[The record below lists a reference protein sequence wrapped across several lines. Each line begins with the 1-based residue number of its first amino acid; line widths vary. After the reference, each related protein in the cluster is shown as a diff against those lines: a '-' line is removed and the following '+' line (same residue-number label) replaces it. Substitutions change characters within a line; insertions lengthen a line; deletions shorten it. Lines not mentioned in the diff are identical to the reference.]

1 MVSDKLTL
9 SLLSRMADVQLA
21 LATGMK
27 GITPTTQAY
36 PEQTLL
42 RISHALEIVEAA
54 VVDIEQIRAANNSSA
69 YTRLH

>member
-1 MVSDKLTL
+1 MVSYKLTL

-27 GITPTTQAY
+27 GVTPMTQAY
-36 PEQTLL
+36 PEQALL
-42 RISHALEIVEAA
+42 RIFHALEIIEAA
-54 VVDIEQIRAANNSSA
+54 VVDIERIRAASNSGA

>member
-27 GITPTTQAY
+27 GVTPTTQGY
-36 PEQTLL
+36 PEQALL

-54 VVDIEQIRAANNSSA
+54 VVDIERIRVASNSGA

>member
-1 MVSDKLTL
+1 
-9 SLLSRMADVQLA
+9 MADVQLA

-27 GITPTTQAY
+27 GVTPATQAY
-36 PEQTLL
+36 PEQALL

-54 VVDIEQIRAANNSSA
+54 VVDIERVSTTNNSGA

>member
-9 SLLSRMADVQLA
+9 SLLARMADVQLA

-36 PEQTLL
+36 PEQALL

-54 VVDIEQIRAANNSSA
+54 VVDIEQIRAASNSGA
-69 YTRLH
+69 FTRLH

>member
-9 SLLSRMADVQLA
+9 LLLSRMADVQLA

-54 VVDIEQIRAANNSSA
+54 VVDIEQIRAASNSAA